1 MDPKVGIYLCS
12 GCGIKDTIN
21 LEALKKTINDDL
33 NFVEFAEDDLV
44 CGDFIEK
51 IKTDI
56 KEKELNRVIIGA
68 CSGRYFEERFNFG
81 SDVLVDRVPLRELV
95 AWTHDRKDFDD
106 IVEENGWGED
116 EHPIHELAADY
127 MRIASAKVE
136 NSEPPK
142 PIDEEVSRD
151 ILVVGGGVSGM
162 SAALASARAG
172 YNVKLVEKESELG
185 GMVRHFKMVFP
196 SEPPFE
202 KPAEPPIAQ
211 LVAEINGH
219 ERIKVFTN
227 STVANTSGQPGQ
239 FDVTVKNG
247 SGEESFRV
255 GAIVQATGWIPY
267 EPEKLS
273 DKFGY
278 GRIPNVLTSFEL
290 EKIVSNGGIKRASDG
305 KAPSSVAIIHCAGSR
320 DKEHLAYCSAVCCRT
335 ALKQALYIREQL
347 PETDVYLLYKDLRSP
362 GVYEQFYEAVQQ
374 VEGIYLTK
382 GEVVGVE
389 ENGNGIKV
397 SLDDTLLGEL
407 MTIESEMLVLATGMK
422 PTTKNKGELSDLEI
436 VGIPEACEEGAEA
449 EKKVF
454 PNSNTLNLQYMQGPD
469 LPKLKYGFT
478 DSHFICFPYETKRT
492 GIYAAGTVR
501 APMDISAART
511 DGYGAALKA
520 IQAMEQA
527 DRGLAV
533 HPRSGDASFPDLF
546 LQRCTQC
553 KRCTQEC
560 PFGTLD
566 EDEKGTPKPNP
577 MRCRRCGICMGACPE
592 RIISFSNYS
601 PNMVSQMIKSIEI
614 PDEDEEKRRILCF
627 VCENDAMPAL
637 DIAAMH
643 RKKFPYSIRFIPVRC
658 IGSVN
663 TIWLAD
669 ALSNGFDGIML
680 IGCQRGDD
688 YQCHFIRGSELAK
701 TRMKNVKEKLQQL
714 VLEPERVRIES
725 LEISDWQLAAKMI
738 NDFAEE
744 IEDMDQNPYKGL

>member
-1 MDPKVGIYLCS
+1 MDTKVGIYLCS
-12 GCGIKDTIN
+12 GCGIKDTID
-21 LEALKKTINDDL
+21 LEELKSTIDDDL
-33 NFVEFAEDDLV
+33 NFVELAEDEMV
-44 CGDFIEK
+44 CGDFEEK
-51 IKTDI
+51 IRADV

-68 CSGRYFEERFNFG
+68 CSGRYFADKFNFG
-81 SDVLVDRVPLRELV
+81 PDVMVDRVPLRELV
-95 AWTHDRKDFDD
+95 AWSHDRKDFDE
-106 IVEENGWGED
+106 VMEENDWDGD

-127 MRIASAKVE
+127 MRMSSARVE
-136 NSEPPK
+136 NSEPPT
-142 PIDEEVSRD
+142 PIDEEISKD

-162 SAALASARAG
+162 SAALASAKAG
-172 YNVKLVEKESELG
+172 YKVNLVEKDSELG
-185 GMVRHFKMVFP
+185 GMTRHFKMVFP
-196 SEPPFE
+196 TEPPFE
-202 KPAEPPIAQ
+202 KPAEPPVAQ
-211 LVAEINGH
+211 LAAEVNGN
-219 ERIKVFTN
+219 ENIKVFTS
-227 STVANTSGQPGQ
+227 STVAKTAGQPGQ

-255 GAIVQATGWIPY
+255 GAIIQATGWTPY
-267 EPEKLS
+267 EPEKLA
-273 DKFGY
+273 DKYGY
-278 GRIPNVLTSFEL
+278 GNFQNVVTSLEL
-290 EKIVSNGGIKRASDG
+290 EKMVSNGGVKRASDG
-305 KAPSSVAIIHCAGSR
+305 KAPSSVAIVHCAGSR

-382 GEVVGVE
+382 GEVVDVK
-389 ENGNGIKV
+389 ENGNEIEV
-397 SLDDTLLGEL
+397 SLDDTLLGES
-407 MTIESEMLVLATGMK
+407 MTISSEMLVLATGMK
-422 PTTKNKGELSDLEI
+422 PTTRLEGELSDLEI
-436 VGIPEACEEGAEA
+436 DGIPDADCEKEEDSK
-449 EKKVF
+449 EF
-454 PNSNTLNLQYMQGPD
+454 PNSGTLNLQYMQGPD

-501 APMDISAART
+501 APMDIAAART

-520 IQAMEQA
+520 IQVMEQA
-527 DRGLAV
+527 DKGLAV
-533 HPRSGDASFPDLF
+533 HPRVGDASSPDFF

-601 PNMVSQMIKSIEI
+601 PNMVSQMIKAIEI

-643 RKKFPYSIRFIPVRC
+643 RKKLPATVRIIPVRC
-658 IGSVN
+658 IGSIN
-663 TIWLAD
+663 TIWIAD
-669 ALSNGFDGIML
+669 SFSNGFDGVML

-688 YQCHFIRGSELAK
+688 YQCHFVRGSELAQ
-701 TRMKNVKEKLQQL
+701 TRMKNVKEKLEQL

-725 LEISDWQLAAKMI
+725 VEISDWQLAAGMI

-744 IEDMDQNPYKGL
+744 IEELDQNPYKGF